1 MQKILSE
8 LDNKKGWNSASK
20 KVLAKKILSSI
31 WNLNPQEK
39 KVYLQMQQQATE
51 IAEQFYAQNKTTN
64 ISEFTDLYL
73 TNFFKNN

>member
-1 MQKILSE
+1 
-8 LDNKKGWNSASK
+8 
-20 KVLAKKILSSI
+20 
-31 WNLNPQEK
+31 
-39 KVYLQMQQQATE
+39 MQQQATE